1 MLQTHNIS
9 YRIKQTGILHD
20 ISFSAQPSETLA
32 ILGANGAGKSTLLKV
47 LTGEL
52 PVQTGYV
59 GIQQKSLANWSA
71 KEMAKFRAVLTQHSP
86 LSLPFT
92 VEEVVMMG
100 RYPHFD
106 RREQEIDHMVVAN
119 ALKKTGITHLAKR
132 DYLTL
137 SGGEQQ
143 RTHLAR
149 VFAQIWFSEVH
160 ETRYLF
166 MDEPI
171 NSLDVQH
178 QHRTLQLANEF
189 KDAGNVVIAVL
200 HDVNLAAQY
209 ADKVLLLKQGR
220 VLAWGT
226 PDEVLTAPLLSECYD
241 FPVHVERHPHL
252 DCPVVYFGT
261 EPSMA
266 VGKVRMMPI
275 QGGKMPVNQ
284 CNFSNYHIDNLN

>member
-1 MLQTHNIS
+1 MIQAHNIS
-9 YRIKQTGILHD
+9 FHIKQVEILHNL
-20 ISFSAQPSETLA
+20 SFSAATGETLA
-32 ILGANGAGKSTLLKV
+32 ILGANGAGKSTLLRL
-47 LTGEL
+47 LTGEVPL
-52 PVQTGYV
+52 QTGYI
-59 GIQQKSLANWSA
+59 GIQNKSLSNWST
-71 KEMAKFRAVLTQHSP
+71 KELAKFRAVLTQQSA

-100 RYPHFD
+100 RYPHFE
-106 RREQEIDHMVVAN
+106 RKEQEFDHTIVQN
-119 ALKKTGITHLAKR
+119 AIKKTGIEHLAKR

-189 KDAGNVVIAVL
+189 KEAGNVVIAVL

-209 ADKVLLLKQGR
+209 ADKILLLKRGR

-226 PDEVLTAPLLSECYD
+226 PDEVLTASLLTDCYD
-241 FPVHVERHPHL
+241 FPVQVERHPHH
-252 DCPVVYFGT
+252 DCPVAYFGIANT
-261 EPSMA
+261 SSGA
-266 VGKVRMMPI
+266 KIRTMPI
-275 QGGKMPVNQ
+275 TIPN
-284 CNFSNYHIDNLN
+284 NNHFENSYHF

>member
-1 MLQTHNIS
+1 MLQAHNIS
-9 YRIKQTGILHD
+9 FHIKQAEILHN
-20 ISFSAQPSETLA
+20 ISFGAAPGETLA
-32 ILGANGAGKSTLLKV
+32 ILGANGAGKSTLLRL
-47 LTGEL
+47 LTGEVPL
-52 PVQTGYV
+52 QTGYI
-59 GIQQKSLANWSA
+59 GIQGKSLGHWSI
-71 KEMAKFRAVLTQHSP
+71 KELAKFRAVLTQQSA

-106 RREQEIDHMVVAN
+106 RQEQTFDHTIVKN
-119 ALKKTGITHLAKR
+119 AIQKTAISHLAKR

-149 VFAQIWFSEVH
+149 VFAQIWFSEAH

-189 KDAGNVVIAVL
+189 KEAGNVVISVL

-209 ADKVLLLKQGR
+209 ADKILLLKRGR
-220 VLAWGT
+220 VLACGT
-226 PDEVLTAPLLSECYD
+226 PDEVLTAPLLSDCYD
-241 FPVHVERHPHL
+241 FPVQVGRHPHH
-252 DCPVVYFGT
+252 DCPVAYFGASGST
-261 EPSMA
+261 TGAKIRS
-266 VGKVRMMPI
+266 MPI
-275 QGGKMPVNQ
+275 ANHNPNHLDKPIT
-284 CNFSNYHIDNLN
+284 SNIP

>member
-1 MLQTHNIS
+1 MLQAHNIS
-9 YRIKQTGILHD
+9 YRIKQAEILHD
-20 ISFSAQPSETLA
+20 ISFNASPGELLA
-32 ILGANGAGKSTLLKV
+32 VLGANGAGKSTLLKL
-47 LTGEL
+47 LTAEVPL
-52 PVQTGYV
+52 QAGYI
-59 GIQQKSLANWSA
+59 GIQQKSIANWSA
-71 KEMAKFRAVLTQHSP
+71 KELAKFRAVLTQQSS

-100 RYPHFD
+100 RYPHFE
-106 RREQEIDHMVVAN
+106 RQEQQLDHSIVLN
-119 ALKKTGITHLAKR
+119 ALHKTGIEHLAKR

-149 VFAQIWFSEVH
+149 VFAQIWFTEVH

-189 KDAGNVVIAVL
+189 KDAGNVVVAVL

-209 ADKVLLLKQGR
+209 ADKILLLKRGK

-226 PDEVLTAPLLSECYD
+226 VDEVLTAPLLSECYNY
-241 FPVHVERHPHL
+241 PVHVERHPHL
-252 DCPVVYFGT
+252 DCPVVFFGGT
-261 EPSMA
+261 TPDSGA
-266 VGKVRMMPI
+266 KIRMIPM
-275 QGGKMPVNQ
+275 QGGKASPNISQTMK
-284 CNFSNYHIDNLN
+284 